1 MIEAILVILLIISIM
16 AFAVAYVAL
25 RRSDAKNVRYES
37 YLLELNELVNEYKKL
52 IDGLF
57 EMNIHYYDEVVH
69 EFVEKTKELK
79 EEIDK
84 ILAENGDLADY
95 IYPEE
100 LKPEEPKEN
109 LGLMRQIGL
118 PK

>member
-1 MIEAILVILLIISIM
+1 MEYLLATLLVISLIVIGVLFIL
-16 AFAVAYVAL
+16 L
-25 RRSDAKNVRYES
+25 RRSDAKNVRYEA
-37 YLLELNELVNEYKKL
+37 YLLELNEIIYNYKRL

-79 EEIDK
+79 NEIDT
-84 ILAENGDLADY
+84 ILQENGDLADY
-95 IYPEE
+95 IYPDE
-100 LKPEEPKEN
+100 LKPEEPKEVI
-109 LGLMRQIGL
+109 GVFKQTGL

>member
-1 MIEAILVILLIISIM
+1 MIEFILGFLLLLSVGAGVVLFI
-16 AFAVAYVAL
+16 AL
-25 RRSDAKNVRYES
+25 RKADAKNMRYEE
-37 YLLELNELVNEYKKL
+37 YLLELNEVVFNYKKL

-79 EEIDK
+79 DEIDK
-84 ILAENGDLADY
+84 ILTENADLADY

-100 LKPEEPKEN
+100 EKTEEPKEL
-109 LGLMRQIGL
+109 LGIVRQEGL